1 MKPKIGI
8 LGKGNV
14 GSALK
19 RGLERSGYQVRTVG
33 KDPEGVRETAAWGD
47 ILVLAVPFPAVD
59 DVLRGIGDAANGK
72 TLVDATNPLT
82 QDFQLALGFT
92 TSAAEE
98 LQKKVPNAKIVKAF
112 NTIFAHQMDSG
123 RAKNGQLTLFAAGGD
138 AEAKSKVLALGRD
151 IGFDTVEAG
160 PLQNARWLE
169 SLAYLNMQLAFAV
182 KVSTDIGFK
191 LVH

>member
-1 MKPKIGI
+1 M
-8 LGKGNV
+8 
-14 GSALK
+14 
-19 RGLERSGYQVRTVG
+19 
-33 KDPEGVRETAAWGD
+33 
-47 ILVLAVPFPAVD
+47 D

-98 LQKKVPNAKIVKAF
+98 LQKKLPNAKIVKAF
-112 NTIFAHQMDSG
+112 NTIFAHQTDSG
-123 RAKNGQLTLFAAGGD
+123 RAKNGQLTLFAAGDD

-151 IGFDTVEAG
+151 IGFDTVDAG

-182 KVSTDIGFK
+182 KVGTDIGFK